1 MSGFGT
7 NNRAQDPT
15 QWVQIDVA
23 YGESYT
29 SAALNKKLAGVLATG
44 VYWGFEVVPATGRQI
59 KIYPGEPPLDYPKNV
74 VVVERNGFS
83 LTGTS
88 EGEFLLPVP
97 AGFNGFVVIE
107 LQYDHQLTHS
117 AVRLVE
123 TPLES
128 HVILAKLNV
137 PTTATAILPAYIS
150 YEPRQEGSPALLVA
164 QMALQ
169 VITLERR
176 NLELAGRLAL
186 LEQWAEEQGYERPQT
201 GG

>member
-1 MSGFGT
+1 M
-7 NNRAQDPT
+7 R
-15 QWVQIDVA
+15 VDVA

-29 SAALNKKLAGVLATG
+29 SAALNKKLAGILQTG

-59 KIYPGEPPLDYPKNV
+59 KIYPGDDPDYPKNV
-74 VVVERNGFS
+74 VVVERNGYS

-88 EGEFLLPVP
+88 EGEYLLDVP
-97 AGFNGFVVIE
+97 AGFNGYVVAEI
-107 LQYDHQLTHS
+107 QYDLQMTYS

-128 HVILAKLNV
+128 HVILAKLTV
-137 PTTATAILPAYIS
+137 PANAAVILPAYID
-150 YEPRQEGSPALLVA
+150 YKPRQEGNPALMVS
-164 QMALQ
+164 QMASQ
-169 VITLERR
+169 VITLEHH

-186 LEQWAEEQGYERPQT
+186 LEQWAETKGYARPNT